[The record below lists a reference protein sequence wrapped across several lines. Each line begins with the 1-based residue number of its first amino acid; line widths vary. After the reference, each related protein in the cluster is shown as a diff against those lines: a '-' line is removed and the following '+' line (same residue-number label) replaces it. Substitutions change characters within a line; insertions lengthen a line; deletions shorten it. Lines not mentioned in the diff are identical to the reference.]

1 MAITF
6 STTQIFKLLLFKK
19 SNRKRKI
26 TKDHQKQD
34 DTHAIMKNFY
44 KKAGIADL
52 IIFGAL
58 GACFFVYLI
67 YPHFGWWNFMLL
79 LIGLGAGMVMGRLFH
94 FRWQTKKRIE
104 EEKQESEA
112 FYQKEERFITE
123 TSGEIIEDRNPPVPK
138 PIKNEPQT
146 LRAKLIEA
154 FLTD

>member
-1 MAITF
+1 MATTF

-19 SNRKRKI
+19 SNRKGKI

-58 GACFFVYLI
+58 GTCLFVYLI
-67 YPHFGWWNFMLL
+67 YPHFGWWNLMLV
-79 LIGLGAGMVMGRLFH
+79 LIGLGGGMVMGRLFH
-94 FRWQTKKRIE
+94 FRWQTKKRIV
-104 EEKQESEA
+104 EEKQGSEA

-123 TSGEIIEDRNPPVPK
+123 ISGEIIEDRNPPVPK

-146 LRAKLIEA
+146 RRAKLIEA